1 MRYGVIPT
9 RLIEW
14 LALRL
19 GKAPLP
25 VFDSLL
31 APVQARALIA
41 AQRAGVLKE
50 LGRAPASTDALARAL
65 SLDAECLGLV
75 LRLLRAMGY
84 VERRPG
90 DLWRLTRLGVRH
102 FGARASS
109 PCDAFVEYGPT
120 QWAIVEQLDKVLA
133 SGRGIDFHD
142 HQTPA
147 QWDAYQ
153 RAMFEN
159 AASFAAFL
167 VDEVPVRSGAT
178 RCVDVAGSH
187 GFVGAALCQKYRGL
201 ASTVLDRPEALN
213 AAQAIALQHGYQ
225 HLVRFEACDILRDAL
240 GERVDVSLLCNILHH
255 FSADQNRAVLARVRR
270 SMAPDG
276 TVAIFEIETP
286 DPDAA
291 PDAIGDGFAL
301 YFRISSTSTCFRG
314 EGYASWLREAGFER
328 VRVVRSLRMPSRV
341 LVTARA
347 PRRE

>member
-14 LALRL
+14 VALRL

-41 AQRAGVLKE
+41 AQRAGVLT
-50 LGRAPASTDALARAL
+50 RLARGPAPTATLAHEL

-84 VERRPG
+84 VERRSG
-90 DLWRLTRLGVRH
+90 DLWRLTRLGTRH
-102 FGARASS
+102 FGARASA
-109 PCDAFVEYGPT
+109 PCDAFVEYGAA
-120 QWAIVEQLDKVLA
+120 QWAIVEQLDKVLV

-142 HQTPA
+142 HQSPA

-167 VDEVPVRSGAT
+167 VDEVPVRTGAT
-178 RCVDVAGSH
+178 RCVDIAGSH
-187 GFVGAALCQKYRGL
+187 GYVGAALCRKHRGL
-201 ASTVLDRPEALN
+201 SSTVLDRPEALVS
-213 AAQAIALQHGYQ
+213 AQALAVQHGYR
-225 HLVRFEACDILRDAL
+225 HLVRFEANDVLRDSL
-240 GERVDVSLLCNILHH
+240 GEHVDVSLLCNILHH
-255 FSADQNRAVLARVRR
+255 FSAAQNRAVLARVRS
-270 SMAPDG
+270 SMAPQG

-286 DPDAA
+286 AADAA
-291 PDAIGDGFAL
+291 PDTIGDGFAL

-314 EGYASWLREAGFER
+314 EDYAGWLREVGFEH

-341 LVTARA
+341 LVTGRA
-347 PRRE
+347 P